1 MAGGFEVALACD
13 LIVAARD
20 AKVGIPEVKRGLVA
34 AAGALIRLPKRIP
47 YHLAM
52 ELALTGDPITA
63 ERAHEIGIVNR
74 LAEPGEAVAAARELA
89 AAIVRNGPLA
99 IAGSKKIMVAAQDWT
114 EEEAWER
121 QGEIAGP
128 DLHLRGRP
136 RGRHRV
142 RREARPGLARQVAVW
157 LQREITLARGCAA
170 PPRHARD
177 RGGRCPARCDA
188 RGRRA
193 CSPAASATG
202 RGNENALP
210 GRA

>member
-52 ELALTGDPITA
+52 ELALTGDPIGA

-89 AAIVRNGPLA
+89 AAIVANGPLA
-99 IAGSKKIMVAAQDWT
+99 IAGSKQILV
-114 EEEAWER
+114 R
-121 QGEIAGP
+121 RAGLDRGGGVGAPGRDRRP
-128 DLHLRGRP
+128 DLRLRGRP
-136 RGRHRV
+136 RGRDRV
-142 RREARPGLARQVAVW
+142 RREARPGLAR
-157 LQREITLARGCAA
+157 R
-170 PPRHARD
+170 
-177 RGGRCPARCDA
+177 
-188 RGRRA
+188 
-193 CSPAASATG
+193 S
-202 RGNENALP
+202 
-210 GRA
+210 